1 MNKTETRVELVWSPG
16 DSNCLDET
24 MRHRILLRLKNRI
37 DSQGRFH
44 LVSEKY
50 RSQVRNREEVFER
63 FLQLVH
69 LALLPPRKRISTR
82 TPRRIKEERLRQKK
96 LRGDLKQSRRKPNRE
111 D

>member
-1 MNKTETRVELVWSPG
+1 MNKTESRVELRWSPG

-24 MRHRILLRLKNRI
+24 MRQRILARLNKRI
-37 DSQGRFH
+37 DKQGVLS

-50 RSQVRNREEVFER
+50 RSQVRNKEDVFER
-63 FLQLVH
+63 FVQLIH

-96 LRGDLKQSRRKPNRE
+96 LRGDLKQRRRKPSRE